1 MAQKESYPRISKI
14 FYITCLDPFKR
25 PNVSTQHYFY
35 DHITVS
41 LRATVPLIQKRQRE
55 ILRKPNAMGSWRESR
70 KGGKKKKMGKRGY
83 HDARRNARGF
93 VVDTFREWGLV
104 KPSV

>member
-70 KGGKKKKMGKRGY
+70 KGGKKKKDGQKRISRREKERAWICRWHVPWMGAG
-83 HDARRNARGF
+83 
-93 VVDTFREWGLV
+93 
-104 KPSV
+104 